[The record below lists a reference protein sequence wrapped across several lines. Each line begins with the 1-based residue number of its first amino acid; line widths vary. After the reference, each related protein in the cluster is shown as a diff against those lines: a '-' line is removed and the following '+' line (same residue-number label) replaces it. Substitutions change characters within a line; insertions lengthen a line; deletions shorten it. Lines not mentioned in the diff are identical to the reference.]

1 VSAPEALASPV
12 EKNETARVEAFS
24 DGVLA
29 IVVTLLVLE
38 LKVPRGLGSEEALT
52 HALAEEWHAYLAFL
66 TSFATVGIMWV
77 NHHRLFN
84 LIGRAD
90 HWLLMLN
97 LLLLLMISVVPFPT
111 AVVSEYLGGPGA
123 RIATL
128 VLGGVFVVT
137 AIVFN
142 VLWRYA
148 AHRRRLI
155 ARHVPQEVVDAQ
167 TRQYRL
173 GPLFYLVS
181 MLLAFVSPTLSVAV
195 NLSIAVFFALPLGA
209 GGDTTGA

>member
-1 VSAPEALASPV
+1 MT
-12 EKNETARVEAFS
+12 KNRLEAFS

-38 LKVPRGLGSEEALT
+38 LKVPRGLESDSALRR
-52 HALAEEWHAYLAFL
+52 ALAEEWHAYLAFL

-77 NHHRLFN
+77 NHHRLFT

-97 LLLLLMISVVPFPT
+97 LLLLLMICIVPFPT
-111 AVVSEYLGGPGA
+111 AVVSEYLGTDAA
-123 RIATL
+123 RSATL
-128 VLGGVFVVT
+128 VLGAVFVVT
-137 AIVFN
+137 AVVFN

-148 AHRRRLI
+148 AHNRRLI
-155 ARHVPQEVVDAQ
+155 APHVAQAVVDAQ

-173 GPLFYLVS
+173 GPVIYLIAL
-181 MLLAFVSPTLSVAV
+181 LLAFVSPTLSVAV
-195 NLSIAVFFALPLGA
+195 NLAIAVFFALPLGEIE
-209 GGDTTGA
+209 

>member
-1 VSAPEALASPV
+1 MADAPPAFPER
-12 EKNETARVEAFS
+12 NETARVEAFS

-38 LKVPRGLGSEEALT
+38 LKVPRGLETEQAVR

-77 NHHRLFN
+77 NHHRLFT
-84 LIGRAD
+84 LIGRVD

-111 AVVSEYLGGPGA
+111 AVVSEYLGAGGA
-123 RIATL
+123 QIATL
-128 VLGGVFVVT
+128 VLGGVYLVT

-142 VLWRYA
+142 VIWRYA
-148 AHRRRLI
+148 AYHRRLI
-155 ARHVPQEVVDAQ
+155 APHVPQAIVDAQ
-167 TRQYRL
+167 TRQYRF
-173 GPLFYLVS
+173 GPVVYLVA
-181 MLLAFVSPTLSVAV
+181 LLAALVSPTLSVAL
-195 NLSIAVFFALPLGA
+195 NLAIAVFFALPLQRVG
-209 GGDTTGA
+209 

>member
-1 VSAPEALASPV
+1 MPDSAPSPLP
-12 EKNETARVEAFS
+12 ERNETARVEAFS

-38 LKVPRGLGSEEALT
+38 LKVPRGLETEAAVR

-77 NHHRLFN
+77 NHHRLFT
-84 LIGRAD
+84 LIGRID

-97 LLLLLMISVVPFPT
+97 LLLLLMICVVPFPT
-111 AVVSEYLGGPGA
+111 AIVSEYLGGGGA
-123 RIATL
+123 QIATL
-128 VLGGVFVVT
+128 ALGGVYLAT

-148 AHRRRLI
+148 ANGRRLI
-155 ARHVPQEVVDAQ
+155 ASHVPQAVVDAQ
-167 TRQYRL
+167 TKQYRF
-173 GPLFYLVS
+173 GPVVYLV
-181 MLLAFVSPTLSVAV
+181 AFLMALVSPTLSVAL
-195 NLSIAVFFALPLGA
+195 NLAIAVFFALPLR
-209 GGDTTGA
+209 